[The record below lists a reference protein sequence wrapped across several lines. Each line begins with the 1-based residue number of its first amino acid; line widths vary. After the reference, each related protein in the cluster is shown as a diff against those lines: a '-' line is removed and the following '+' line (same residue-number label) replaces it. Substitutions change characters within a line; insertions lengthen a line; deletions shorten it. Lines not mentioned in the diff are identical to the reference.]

1 MNAKNNQSE
10 FNMHFNQ
17 LRKIINSW
25 ELIPGAPIDEFD
37 ALNHKVL
44 SQLIQGTDFMEIKK
58 VIEHELT
65 QYYGLVFREFNSQE
79 IINQISEWWINK

>member
-1 MNAKNNQSE
+1 MNASIKQSE
-10 FNMHFNQ
+10 FNMHFDQ

-65 QYYGLVFREFNSQE
+65 QYYGLVSREFNSQE